1 MVASLPNPKV
11 GAIIVAAGASSR
23 MGAAGDKT
31 LADLA
36 GEPLIARTVDVFE
49 RCAAVDSV
57 ALVVSKRNRAAV
69 AAIREEKGWRKTAPH
84 ALGGARRQDSVR
96 AGLEALPKDCG
107 WIVVHDGARPFVT
120 PAMIEAGLEAA
131 RPTGAAVAV
140 VPAFDTV
147 KRVGPDGGV
156 LETLDRAALRMAQTP
171 QVFRRDVLERAHA
184 EIADD
189 ATDDAAMAE
198 RIGVEVRTF
207 DGARGNIKITTAED
221 LGVGEAWVR
230 VTYPLMDPI
239 MNEVLVASKFAQEHE
254 SAFSMIDEALGQISE
269 GFRMMPRH
277 WKDEDAQ
284 TWSMLLGMGAFKSLL
299 SARILLVRG
308 YYEQALAICRT
319 AMEYTAVECGLSML
333 GAEKQNEILR
343 KLQNKDRFE
352 SRGEIGDIHKQL
364 QNFGIMDGASE
375 WKSYHS
381 RLNEH
386 VHVSGAKDQLMKT
399 EDGVYIPFLYYSPNK
414 ALEVLYYISGL
425 VLSLMDIMYHITQSE
440 GIVWGDITMRNALIE
455 LNKELHQ
462 EHERTAGKEEYTIID

>member
-23 MGAAGDKT
+23 MGDAGDKT

-49 RCAAVDSV
+49 RCGAVECV

-69 AAIREEKGWRKTAPH
+69 AAIREEKGWRKTMPPV
-84 ALGGARRQDSVR
+84 LGGARRRDSVR

-147 KRVGPDGGV
+147 KRIAPDGSV
-156 LETLDRAALRMAQTP
+156 AKTLDRDELRMAQTP
-171 QVFRRDVLERAHA
+171 QVFRRDILERAHA
-184 EIADD
+184 EITDD

-207 DGARGNIKITTAED
+207 DGARENIKITTAED
-221 LGVGEAWVR
+221 LGLEGAWVR

-239 MNEVLVASKFAQEHE
+239 MNEVLVASEFAKEHE
-254 SAFSMIDEALGQISE
+254 RAFSMIDEALGQISE

-277 WKDEDAQ
+277 RKDEDAQ

-319 AMEYTAVECGLSML
+319 AMEHTAVEYGLSLL
-333 GAEKQNEILR
+333 GVEKKNEVLR

-352 SRGEIGDIHKQL
+352 SRGEIGDILKQL
-364 QNFGIMDGASE
+364 QDSGIIDTSG
-375 WKSYHS
+375 WKTHYA
-381 RLNEH
+381 RFNEH
-386 VHVSGAKDQLMKT
+386 VHVSGAKDQLVKT
-399 EDGVYIPFLYYSPNK
+399 DDGVYIPFLYYSPEKTLN
-414 ALEVLYYISGL
+414 VLYHISGL
-425 VLSLMDIMYHITQSE
+425 LVQLMDNIYRVNRAE
-440 GIVWGDITMRNALIE
+440 GIVWGDLTIRNALIDLNEE
-455 LNKELHQ
+455 LYQ
-462 EHERTAGKEEYTIID
+462 EHERTAGKEEYIIRC